1 MSLEEINKH
10 TNNKKQL
17 LNNLND
23 FVIQI
28 DYFDQNG
35 IKKQKNKIPLKDYL
49 TFALGAVIIL
59 SSFVGVVCLTYFANC

>member
-17 LNNLND
+17 INNLND

-35 IKKQKNKIPLKDYL
+35 IKKKKNKIPLKYIFNSKIVN
-49 TFALGAVIIL
+49 TQTSI
-59 SSFVGVVCLTYFANC
+59 